1 MTVMRVSEDE
11 RAWLP
16 RDREWTVDD
25 LDGLSDD
32 GLQYELFDGVLVVS
46 PAPFPRHQRAVFAIG
61 RLLHAAC
68 PPELEVF
75 IAPLDFQPNRKRSFQ
90 PDVLVARRDRIGEKK
105 LVHPPVLAIE
115 VLSPSTGAKDLILY
129 PAYYASSGVTYY
141 WTFDQDADPAS
152 PVFIAYALTDGT
164 YSEVAR
170 ATGDETVMV
179 STPYPVELCPAAIAA
194 G

>member
-32 GLQYELFDGVLVVS
+32 GLQYERRAHDEDLV
-46 PAPFPRHQRAVFAIG
+46 
-61 RLLHAAC
+61 
-68 PPELEVF
+68 
-75 IAPLDFQPNRKRSFQ
+75 
-90 PDVLVARRDRIGEKK
+90 
-105 LVHPPVLAIE
+105 
-115 VLSPSTGAKDLILY
+115 LY